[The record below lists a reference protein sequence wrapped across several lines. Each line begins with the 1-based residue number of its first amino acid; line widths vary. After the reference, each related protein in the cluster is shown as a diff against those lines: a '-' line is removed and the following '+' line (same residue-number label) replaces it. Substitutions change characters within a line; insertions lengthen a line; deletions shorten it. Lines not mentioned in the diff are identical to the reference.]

1 MSYLFIGGEDIDFS
15 GNAEV
20 NTGTAYRRS
29 AFSRCALKTSAGTDS
44 TIARGELSQ
53 PSSRFWFTARVYYN
67 DHTSTTPTLTFYD
80 GTQARLGITQH
91 SISQFGLSQYT
102 TAWTSLAV
110 SSAIGAYTQKV
121 GKIDVYI
128 DYAAAGTVRVFWD
141 GSEILTHTGD
151 LLSGGSTSLTAF
163 TLRGINYS
171 HCYWSEVIVA
181 TTDTRALALV
191 THAPTAAGSS
201 SQWTGTYAN
210 VDEAALSDAD
220 LISTTTPEQVAS
232 FQVSD
237 LPATNIGVQAVVVK
251 ARAQRDSGGTGPTN
265 LQLGVGSGGTLGF
278 SPDIATPAG
287 FTTVSAIFE
296 TNPVTGAPFTVAEA
310 NAMEIA
316 VKSRT

>member
-1 MSYLFIGGEDIDFS
+1 MTYLFIGGEDIDFL

-20 NTGTAYRRS
+20 ITTSTYRRA
-29 AFSRCALKTSAGTDS
+29 AFSRCALRTTAGS
-44 TIARGELSQ
+44 TNTVARGELSA
-53 PSSRFWFTARVYYN
+53 PSSRFWFTARVYFG
-67 DHTSTTPTLTFYD
+67 DSSSTTPTLVFYD
-80 GTQARLGITQH
+80 GAQVRLGIAQP
-91 SISQFGLSQYT
+91 SISTFGLSQYT
-102 TAWTSLAV
+102 TAWNSLAT
-110 SSAIGAYTQKV
+110 SAGMGAYTDKV
-121 GKIDVYI
+121 GKIDVYL

-141 GSEILTHTGD
+141 GTEILTYTGD

-163 TLRGINYS
+163 ALRGINYS
-171 HCYWSEVIVA
+171 HCYWSEVIAA

-191 THAPTAAGSS
+191 THAPTAAGST
-201 SQWTGTYAN
+201 SQWTGSYASI
-210 VDEAALSDAD
+210 DESTLTDSD
-220 LISTTTPEQVAS
+220 LISTATPEQVSS
-232 FQVSD
+232 FAVSD

-265 LQLGVGSGGTLGF
+265 LQLGVSSGGTLGF

-296 TNPVTGAPFTVAEA
+296 TNPVTGAPFTVAEV